1 MAAVVT
7 LCKSPE
13 ELATFTGFL
22 VYSNLDDS
30 EVEAEYEVGDLVT
43 TQGGNYTIV
52 KYGAL
57 QTDYVIL
64 QKGGFYT
71 VIEDVV

>member
-1 MAAVVT
+1 MATIVT
-7 LCKSPE
+7 LCKSPS
-13 ELATFTGFL
+13 ELSALTGFL

-30 EVEAEYEVGDLVT
+30 QVELEYATGDLVMSV
-43 TQGGNYTIV
+43 GGNYTIV
-52 KYGAL
+52 KLGVT

-71 VIEDVV
+71 VIEETV

>member
-1 MAAVVT
+1 MATIVT
-7 LCKSPE
+7 LCKSPD
-13 ELATFTGFL
+13 ELATLTGFL
-22 VYSNLDDS
+22 VHSNLDDS
-30 EVEAEYEVGDLVT
+30 QVELEYATGDLVMSV
-43 TQGGNYTIV
+43 GGNYTVV

-71 VIEDVV
+71 VIEETV